1 MSNNKQNQHK
11 KPQDYIL
18 LILNCEKYR
27 HKATRQRETWIPTLS
42 NKIQYYHVLGNP
54 NLNQEYIIDDENHIL
69 YLRVPDDYN
78 SLPKKVIA
86 AYKVIPQLYNFKY
99 IFKTDDDQNVV
110 SVKFFEVLMHLLN
123 KSFGKENQIHYGG
136 KIVDVKYTHVSQYYK
151 IHPELPQNLIVKKCK
166 YCNGRFYFLSSASVD
181 SLIERETQINEEY
194 FEDYAIGI
202 NLPDNFKSNILRL
215 DTDKVFVDFS

>member
-1 MSNNKQNQHK
+1 MNQNKK
-11 KPQDYIL
+11 TQDYIL
-18 LILNCEKYR
+18 LILNCKKYGY
-27 HKATRQRETWIPTLS
+27 KATKQRQTWIPTLS
-42 NKIQYYHVLGNP
+42 DKIVYYHVLGNP
-54 NLNQEYIIDDENHIL
+54 DLNQEYIIDDENHIL
-69 YLRVPDDYN
+69 YLRVHDDYN

-86 AYKVIPQLYNFKY
+86 AYKAISQVYEFKY

-110 SVKFFEVLMHLLN
+110 SVQFFEVLMHLLN

-166 YCNGRFYFLSSASVD
+166 YCNGRFYFLSSVAVD

-202 NLPDNFKSNILRL
+202 NLLDNFKSNILRL